1 MSTNVSQDHIYLIGF
16 MGCGKTTWSKK
27 LAARLGYEFI
37 DLDTVLEEQ
46 VGKSIGEYFAE
57 HGEVEFRNKESEVL
71 KKYPYPDKAV
81 ISTGGGLPCFFDNM
95 DWMNSHGQTL
105 YIKLS
110 PKTLGDRLENA
121 RVVRPVL
128 QGKKGDELVAFIE
141 GKLAERES
149 FYNQATHVL
158 DGLTLNV
165 DDMATLVAKS

>member
-1 MSTNVSQDHIYLIGF
+1 MSSNNPNHIFLIGF

-27 LAARLGYEFI
+27 LATRLGYEFI

-46 VGKSIGEYFAE
+46 VGKSIPDYFTE
-57 HGEVEFRNKESEVL
+57 HGEADFRRVESEVL
-71 KKYPYPDKAV
+71 KQYLYPEKAV
-81 ISTGGGLPCFFDNM
+81 VSTGGGLPCFFDHM
-95 DWMNSHGQTL
+95 DWMNSHGKTI

-110 PKTLGDRLENA
+110 PKTLADRLENA

-141 GKLAERES
+141 GKLAEREC
-149 FYNQATHVL
+149 FYNQATHIL

-165 DDMATLVAKS
+165 DDLAELLA

>member
-1 MSTNVSQDHIYLIGF
+1 

-37 DLDTVLEEQ
+37 DLDTVLVER
-46 VGKSIGEYFAE
+46 VGKSIAEYFDE
-57 HGEVEFRNKESEVL
+57 RGEAAFRELESDVL
-71 KKYPYPDKAV
+71 KHYPYPEKAV
-81 ISTGGGLPCFFDNM
+81 ISTGGGLPCFFDHM
-95 DWMNSHGQTL
+95 DWMNSHGQTV

-141 GKLAERES
+141 GKLAEREG
-149 FYNQATHVL
+149 FYNQATHIL
-158 DGLTLNV
+158 DGISLDV
-165 DDMATLVAKS
+165 DAMAALVAQS